1 MSFLP
6 RIQHTGLRRMSH
18 GNQHTIKEKVSLDG
32 VGVHSGSSAT
42 LTFIPAPAHHG
53 IRFKRIDLDGTPE
66 IPVDLD
72 HVAGT
77 DLGTSL
83 GEGDAKV
90 LTVEHVMAALSA
102 RGIDNALLELSGPEP
117 PILDGSFQ
125 GYLEALEKVGTEE
138 QSAPRAVIQI
148 PEPVTLELESG
159 EFYVAAPGNGLR
171 ISATIEF
178 DHPSIGRQ
186 FGTFF
191 FSEGSFAQEI
201 APARTFGFRAD
212 ADALHARGLALG
224 ASLENTVVLD
234 ENGVMNADLRFS
246 DEFLRHKVGDMV
258 GDLALLG
265 ASLDLHIVAERPSHQ
280 GNVALARAV
289 KRAAA
294 RGAGAPIVD
303 CEKIM
308 QYLPHRFPML
318 LVDRIVEVE
327 SGKRI
332 VGIKN
337 VTINEPFFQGHF
349 PGHPIMPGVLIIE
362 AMGQVGGL
370 LLMDTVE
377 KPEDYVV
384 YFMALDNVKWRR
396 PVVPGDQLV
405 FELEMLQFRR
415 HVCRMR
421 GRGMVDGQV
430 VAEADLMARIV
441 ER

>member
-1 MSFLP
+1 
-6 RIQHTGLRRMSH
+6 MSH
-18 GNQHTIKEKVSLDG
+18 GNQHTIKEAVSLDG
-32 VGVHSGSSAT
+32 VGVHSGAPAT
-42 LTFIPAPAHHG
+42 LTFVPAPANHG
-53 IRFKRIDLDGTPE
+53 IRFKRTDLDGTPE

-77 DLGTSL
+77 ELGTSL
-83 GEGDAKV
+83 GEGEVKV
-90 LTVEHVMAALSA
+90 QTVEHVMAALAA
-102 RGIDNALLELSGPEP
+102 RGVDNVLLELSGPEP

-125 GYLEALEKVGTEE
+125 GYFEILEEAGAEE
-138 QSAPRAVIQI
+138 QDAPRAVIQI
-148 PEPVTLELESG
+148 PEPVTLALESG
-159 EFYVAAPGNGLR
+159 EFYVAAPGDGLR

-178 DHPSIGRQ
+178 EHPAIGRQ

-191 FSEGSFAQEI
+191 FGEGSFAQEI
-201 APARTFGFRAD
+201 APARTFGFKAD
-212 ADALHARGLALG
+212 ADALHSRGLALG
-224 ASLENTVVLD
+224 ASLENTVVLNED
-234 ENGVMNADLRFS
+234 GVMNDDLRFS

-303 CEKIM
+303 AEKIM

-370 LLMDTVE
+370 LLMDAVE

-384 YFMALDNVKWRR
+384 YFMGLDNVKWRR
-396 PVVPGDQLV
+396 PVVPGDQIV

-415 HVCRMR
+415 HVCRLR
-421 GRGMVDGQV
+421 GRGMVDGKV
-430 VAEADLMARIV
+430 VAEADLLARIV